1 MFYLLFY
8 LLQMK
13 IIKNILDLN
22 KAIKNFKDFGFVP
35 TMGGIH
41 DGHISLIKNSQKNCK
56 KTIVSIF
63 VNPTQFNN
71 KIDFKKYPRN
81 IVKDI
86 KILKKCK
93 IEYLFIPNT
102 NEIYSSKRKR
112 IKIDKKD
119 KVMCAKHRKGHFEGV
134 LEVMSKL
141 LNLITAKSVFMGEKD
156 YQQLFLI
163 RKYLSKKYR
172 TKIIGCPII
181 RDKNKVAL
189 STRNKLLN
197 KKNYYNVSKISKF
210 LLKTKKNFK
219 FNSKKLSFSLIKIKK
234 DLEKEYQI
242 KIDYLECRNSKN
254 LKISN
259 LKTNYKLFIAYH
271 INNVRLIDNF

>member
-1 MFYLLFY
+1 
-8 LLQMK
+8 MK
-13 IIKNILDLN
+13 IIKNIFDLN
-22 KAIKNFKDFGFVP
+22 KAIKNFKGFGYVP

-71 KIDFKKYPRN
+71 KIDFKKYPRD
-81 IVKDI
+81 ISKDI
-86 KILKKCK
+86 KILKKYK
-93 IEYLFIPNT
+93 IDYLFIPNS
-102 NEIYSSKRKR
+102 NEIYSSKRKK

-119 KVMCAKHRKGHFEGV
+119 KIMCAKHRKGHFEGV

-141 LNLITAKSVFMGEKD
+141 LNLIGAKSVFMGEKD

-163 RKYLSKKYR
+163 RKYLSKKFK
-172 TKIIGCPII
+172 TEIINCPII
-181 RDKNKVAL
+181 RDKNKIAL

-197 KKNYYNVSKISKF
+197 KKNYYKVSKITRF
-210 LLKTKKNFK
+210 LLKIKKNYK
-219 FNSKKLSFSLIKIKK
+219 FSSKKLLFSLIKIRK
-234 DLEKEYQI
+234 DLEKKYKI
-242 KIDYLECRNSKN
+242 KIYYLECRNSED

-259 LKTNYKLFIAYH
+259 HKGKYKLFIAYH